1 MSDTNRVEIRYDAL
15 NINVGIL
22 MPITSTT
29 DLGSSVE
36 TVVSDIIRSDRQITD
51 VIKTAEDA
59 GGTLDTESH
68 YGLAEAMMYR
78 HVLMPDI
85 LNENVEAYGVNND
98 TISLFN
104 GTYLG
109 NTVGIV
115 GYTGIGADFS
125 VGDWAMVAPQAQTSF
140 FSKVV
145 ATVTD
150 AIYLAHPFAASY
162 VASQPNSY
170 VKRLGNRT
178 NGKTAYPRS
187 LQKHFT
193 DLGVYEYLDNCH
205 VDSMTINASAG
216 SIITTSFGIVAESYE
231 ITNTPRPWSINA
243 TYDDMNA
250 GSANSSTGAV
260 YYQGDSYL
268 NGLVISEFTLE
279 INNNARRRR
288 VIGDVQTHSVG
299 FGEFTVT
306 GSITALFEDE
316 TRIQLLLNST
326 PTPLALGF
334 HDHLGNAFIFDMP
347 QVKFTSGVPEISGKN
362 DDVVVTMEFQ
372 AIVDPVDDYMVRMF
386 TSSDYVV

>member
-78 HVLMPDI
+78 YVLMPDI

-98 TISLFN
+98 TITLTN
-104 GTYLG
+104 GTHLG

-115 GYTGIGADFS
+115 GYTGIDADFS
-125 VGDWAMVAPQAQTSF
+125 VGDWVMVAPQAQTSF

-150 AIYLAHPFAASY
+150 GIYLSDPIPDDLIGG
-162 VASQPNSY
+162 QPNSY

-187 LQKHFT
+187 LQKHYT

-231 ITNTPRPWSINA
+231 ITNVSRGWSINP

-386 TSSDYVV
+386 TSSGYVV

>member
-1 MSDTNRVEIRYDAL
+1 
-15 NINVGIL
+15 
-22 MPITSTT
+22 
-29 DLGSSVE
+29 
-36 TVVSDIIRSDRQITD
+36 
-51 VIKTAEDA
+51 
-59 GGTLDTESH
+59 
-68 YGLAEAMMYR
+68 
-78 HVLMPDI
+78 MPDI

-98 TISLFN
+98 QIVLLNQTVNVIGLV
-104 GTYLG
+104 GVVTY
-109 NTVGIV
+109 VGIE
-115 GYTGIGADFS
+115 ADFA
-125 VGDWAMVAPQAQTSF
+125 VGDWVMVAPSGQNSF
-140 FSKVV
+140 FSKVLG
-145 ATVTD
+145 TTTNG
-150 AIYLAHPFAASY
+150 IYLSDPIPDDLIGG
-162 VASQPNSY
+162 QPNSY

-187 LQKHFT
+187 LQKHYT

-231 ITNTPRPWSINA
+231 ITNVSRGWSINP

-386 TSSDYVV
+386 TSSGYVV